1 MRSPLRLA
9 LAAVGLLAA
18 ACHDSPS
25 ESTPAVVGVPQTL
38 LSRFQGNVTQRYT
51 AELST
56 LDAGSRGTFVYTSTW
71 GRRGSGPCD
80 VTNCGNVV
88 YVWSVGANGPTR
100 VDSLEVGDTGSVTTT
115 GDVQVSD
122 DGALLVVATEPL
134 GTLVTY
140 SLADPAHPKLLSRFV
155 TSDLSN
161 GVHTAQVSRVDG
173 KLYAFCSIDPRNG
186 AKARLTIVDL
196 SDPASPKQVFTRVMG
211 NPFVHDV
218 YVRDGYLFTAL
229 WDDGITIWDIG
240 ARGRGSPSA
249 PDSVSNVRTVNG
261 QVHNLYWNGGRWLF
275 AGEEGP
281 GGIGASSSGDLHV
294 VDVGDITRPREAAY
308 FDVPG
313 AGPHNFSV
321 DEANGVL
328 YSAFYNAGVFA
339 FDIRGDVGTCTAAQ
353 QGSNGRCDLAK
364 TGRTIG
370 RGLGAGAQVYV
381 WGVEYLKG
389 AVYASDMIGGL
400 WVLAPVS
407 R

>member
-1 MRSPLRLA
+1 MRRPLRLA
-9 LAAVGLLAA
+9 LAAAGLLAA
-18 ACHDSPS
+18 AACHDAPS
-25 ESTPAVVGVPQTL
+25 ESAAAAAGVPQTL
-38 LSRFQGNVTQRYT
+38 LSRFQGNVSLRYT

-56 LDAGSRGTFVYTSTW
+56 LDAGARGTFVYTSTW

-100 VDSLEVGDTGSVTTT
+100 VDSLDVGDVGTITTT

-122 DGALLVVATEPL
+122 DGTLLVVATEPL
-134 GTLVTY
+134 GSLVVY
-140 SLADPAHPKLLSRFV
+140 SLADPAHPKLLSRYF
-155 TSDLSN
+155 TSDLAN
-161 GVHTAQVSRVDG
+161 GVHTAQVSRVGG

-186 AKARLTIVDL
+186 AKARLTVVDL

-281 GGIGASSSGDLHV
+281 GASARARRATSTSSTSATSRARARPRTSTCRARARTTSRSTRRAACC
-294 VDVGDITRPREAAY
+294 TRPTTTPACSRSTSAATWARA
-308 FDVPG
+308 P
-313 AGPHNFSV
+313 PRS
-321 DEANGVL
+321 
-328 YSAFYNAGVFA
+328 
-339 FDIRGDVGTCTAAQ
+339 R
-353 QGSNGRCDLAK
+353 
-364 TGRTIG
+364 GRTVAATSRR
-370 RGLGAGAQVYV
+370 RGA
-381 WGVEYLKG
+381 
-389 AVYASDMIGGL
+389 
-400 WVLAPVS
+400 
-407 R
+407 